1 MLDVSGRVEHVA
13 LAFDRTVN
21 YGVCMDIVTDTRSRI
36 IAAAK
41 PRFHSRSY
49 ANVGIQEICDSAGV
63 QKGSFYHFFPSK
75 RDLVMAVI
83 DEFADEWANGF
94 VAEAFDPALPP
105 LERIDYLID
114 AIYFW
119 QKSIKQ
125 VHGRMLGCIF
135 GNLTLEVSTQDD
147 ILRAKLLAIFVR
159 AKSRFKQTLD
169 EAIAAGTIAPLDS
182 ALTGEAMLA
191 YLEGV
196 ILLAKAQND
205 PELLYRLGPAV
216 KSLRVEMAAG

>member
-1 MLDVSGRVEHVA
+1 MTL
-13 LAFDRTVN
+13 
-21 YGVCMDIVTDTRSRI
+21 VTDTRSRI
-36 IAAAK
+36 VAAAK
-41 PRFHSRSY
+41 TRFHSRSY
-49 ANVGIQEICDSAGV
+49 ANVGIQEICTGAGV

-75 RDLVMAVI
+75 RDLVLAVI
-83 DEFADEWANGF
+83 DEFADEWAHGF

-105 LERIDYLID
+105 MERIDYLID
-114 AIYFW
+114 AAYFW

-147 ILRAKLLAIFVR
+147 ILRAKLLAIFAR
-159 AKSRFKQTLD
+159 AKARFEQALR
-169 EAIAAGTIAPLDS
+169 EAVADGTIAPLNAS
-182 ALTGEAMLA
+182 LTAEAMLA

-205 PELLYRLGPAV
+205 PELLYRLGPAI
-216 KSLRVEMAAG
+216 KSLRIEAGER

>member
-1 MLDVSGRVEHVA
+1 MNI
-13 LAFDRTVN
+13 T
-21 YGVCMDIVTDTRSRI
+21 IDTRSRI

-41 PRFHSRSY
+41 PRFHARSY
-49 ANVGIQEICDSAGV
+49 ANVGIQEICEGAGI

-83 DEFADEWANGF
+83 DEFADEWAHGF

-105 LERIDYLID
+105 MERIDYLID
-114 AIYFW
+114 AAYFW

-147 ILRAKLLAIFVR
+147 ILRAKLLAIFTR
-159 AKSRFKQTLD
+159 AKSRFQETLD
-169 EAIAAGTIAPLDS
+169 QAVERGVIPPLDS
-182 ALTGEAMLA
+182 ALTAEAMLA

-205 PELLYRLGPAV
+205 PELLYRLGPAI
-216 KSLRVEMAAG
+216 KSLRIELKAA